1 MATNLRYQQIL
12 ELLEQNGAVSVRDL
26 TRRLF
31 VSEATVR
38 RDLCE
43 LEKQGALRRSYGG
56 AISVMRTNEQVP
68 LFIREGLDAKA
79 KNEICRRAA
88 TLVKDGDTVFL
99 DGSSTAQHLVAHLAR
114 LENITL
120 VTYSIKTAEL
130 ACQNHIKTYCTGGL
144 LMENSLVCTGQMANA
159 FAERF
164 NVDVAFLSCKG
175 VSADGRFTDTS
186 EEETA
191 IRRVFLRNARTAVL
205 LMTQNKFKNTY
216 LHTLC
221 HARDVDYLFSDGEI
235 PTSIQ
240 TRK

>member
-1 MATNLRYQQIL
+1 MSTNLRQQQIL
-12 ELLEQNGAVSVRDL
+12 ELLEENGAVSVKDL

-43 LEKQGALRRSYGG
+43 LEKQGALQRNYGG
-56 AISVMRTNEQVP
+56 ATSVLAINEQVP
-68 LFIREGLDAKA
+68 LFIREGLDGKA

-88 TLVKDGDTVFL
+88 AIVKNGDTVFL
-99 DGSSTAQHLVAHLAR
+99 DGSSTVQYLVTHLAHL
-114 LENITL
+114 ENVTV

-130 ACQNHIKTYCTGGL
+130 ACQNHIKTYCVGGL
-144 LMENSLVCTGQMANA
+144 LMENSLVCTGAMAIA
-159 FAERF
+159 FAEQF

-175 VSADGRFTDTS
+175 VSEDGRFTDTS

-191 IRRVFLRNARTAVL
+191 IRRAFLQNARTSAL
-205 LMTQNKFKNTY
+205 LMTQNKFGNTY

-235 PTSIQ
+235 PSSIQ
-240 TRK
+240 TRQ